1 MELKLLANTEP
12 RKKFH
17 MTRKLKKAVVYAEEL
32 NNLCEMDRVDARTK
46 LESQVGKNTR
56 THWVRQKMYAL
67 FEKILQDDICNQ
79 VAKF

>member
-17 MTRKLKKAVVYAEEL
+17 MTRKLQKAVVYAEEL

-46 LESQVGKNTR
+46 LESQVSKDKYIKGYN
-56 THWVRQKMYAL
+56 
-67 FEKILQDDICNQ
+67 IQ
-79 VAKF
+79 VASQTTEAAADWGDNCT

>member
-17 MTRKLKKAVVYAEEL
+17 MTRKLQKAVVYAEEL

-46 LESQVGKNTR
+46 LESQVGTDKYEKVIYN
-56 THWVRQKMYAL
+56 RQFATQK
-67 FEKILQDDICNQ
+67 
-79 VAKF
+79 